1 MITARMLRRQAWMAD
16 DNELD
21 YTIKNSLRVLGSSA
35 QYENNQYIEEFTKQC
50 NVMFV
55 YGTYVLEGKVD
66 SKFSLGNIWN
76 LLQEDHLPNNN
87 FCRQMINCMRA
98 WN

>member
-1 MITARMLRRQAWMAD
+1 MAD

-21 YTIKNSLRVLGSSA
+21 YIVKNSQRVFGLSA
-35 QYENNQYIEEFTKQC
+35 QYENNQYVEEFTKQC

-66 SKFSLGNIWN
+66 STFSLGNI
-76 LLQEDHLPNNN
+76 
-87 FCRQMINCMRA
+87 
-98 WN
+98 

>member
-1 MITARMLRRQAWMAD
+1 MAD

-21 YTIKNSLRVLGSSA
+21 YIVKNSQRVFGLSA
-35 QYENNQYIEEFTKQC
+35 QYENNQYVAEFTKQC

-66 SKFSLGNIWN
+66 STFSLGNI
-76 LLQEDHLPNNN
+76 
-87 FCRQMINCMRA
+87 
-98 WN
+98 